1 MDKCI
6 FIDSDVLI
14 DVFAQRQPFYNDS
27 SAVLTFAEEK
37 VFNAYTSPLILANV
51 YYVLRKF
58 GGKELAL
65 NTIRK
70 TRTFINVVDI
80 NQNIIDKAINSDFI
94 DFEDAIQSYSA
105 ENAVMD
111 IIVTRNI
118 DHYKKSI
125 LSVLLPGEVIALY

>member
-6 FIDSDVLI
+6 FVDSDVLI
-14 DVFAQRQPFYNDS
+14 DVFAKRMPFYSDS
-27 SAVLTFAEEK
+27 SDFLTYAEEK
-37 VFNAYTSPLILANV
+37 KFQAYTSPLILANV
-51 YYVLRKF
+51 YYVLKKF
-58 GGKELAL
+58 GGKMLAL
-65 NTIRK
+65 STIRK
-70 TRTFINVVDI
+70 TRTFINIVDI
-80 NQNIIDKAINSDFI
+80 NQSIIDKAINSDFS

-118 DHYKKSI
+118 DHYKNSK